1 MIPSTETVIRA
12 KPGRPVD
19 PGVRNAILDAALQ
32 LLAEEGYTRMSMDAV
47 AKKAGVT
54 KPTV

>member
-1 MIPSTETVIRA
+1 MIPSTETVTRT

-19 PGVRNAILDAALQ
+19 PSVRNAILDAALQ

-54 KPTV
+54 